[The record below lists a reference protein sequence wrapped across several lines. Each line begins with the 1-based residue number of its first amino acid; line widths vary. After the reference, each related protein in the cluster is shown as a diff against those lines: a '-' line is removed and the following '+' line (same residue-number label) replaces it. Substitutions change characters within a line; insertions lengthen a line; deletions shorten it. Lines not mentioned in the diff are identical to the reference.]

1 MLGLFSNKPPSH
13 PLADPREAK
22 RVLAE
27 IAGRD
32 PQGAVEEAIGWIE
45 SVGGED
51 GFKPAQ
57 RLDLLLR
64 LEEASVPQVRRLARD
79 YPARS
84 AASRAQE
91 ARLWDLGNDYWV
103 KLFTAYLF
111 CLTAYRSGEKDAE
124 AIKPQLQLLYGRL
137 VSAMG
142 ANLKWDQFHYGPI
155 DPDFW
160 ATLGGIYLA
169 AVDAKLAQKP
179 LMLYPNQAE
188 TTIEA
193 EYIKVLVFQS
203 SSMDKLTPLQ
213 IEIGERLIAY
223 FLPFFTLVREV
234 RPENVYWVD
243 AGKPLPPTRLAKVP
257 EITPTLR
264 FFSCTRAVEAVAQTI
279 QQLTRDG
286 RVPPGIN
293 LGAQYDVAT
302 VIPVLRHFEMC
313 WAPNPP
319 VRSTARRRISS
330 GLKVVNGLAG
340 IHRRL
345 AGLANGSDVI
355 ETWQVEDVSLG
366 GMGAQAAIS
375 RNDWIRIKA
384 LVAVQPEGGDNW
396 LLGIVRRYVRKEPTR
411 GSVGIETISRTPRA
425 VMADSGGI
433 MTEAILIDVPE
444 VGEYARMAL
453 PPNAVEEGVALLFSV
468 DGKNARLHPRETLAT
483 DPDYVIVN
491 FFVQSYS

>member
-1 MLGLFSNKPPSH
+1 MLGFFSNKPSH

-32 PQGAVEEAIGWIE
+32 PQGAIEEAIGWIE
-45 SVGGED
+45 SVGAD
-51 GFKPAQ
+51 AGFKPAQ
-57 RLDLLLR
+57 RLDLLLK
-64 LEEASVPQVRRLARD
+64 LDEVTVSQIRRLARD
-79 YPARS
+79 YPVRS
-84 AASRAQE
+84 AAGRAQE
-91 ARLWDLGNDYWV
+91 VKLWDLGHGYCV
-103 KLFTAYLF
+103 ALVAAYLV
-111 CLTAYRSGEKDAE
+111 CLGAYRSGEKDADV
-124 AIKPQLQLLYGRL
+124 IKPQLHLLYGRL
-137 VSAMG
+137 AGAMG
-142 ANLKWDQFHYGPI
+142 ASLVWDQFHYGPI

-169 AVDAKLAQKP
+169 AVEARLAQKP
-179 LMLYPNQAE
+179 LLPYPNQPE

-223 FLPFFTLVREV
+223 FLPFFSLVREV

-243 AGKPLPPTRLAKVP
+243 TAKPLPPTRLAKVP

-264 FFSCTRAVEAVAQTI
+264 FFSCTRAVEAVGHTI
-279 QQLTRDG
+279 EQLTKEG

-293 LGAQYDVAT
+293 LGAQYDVAA

-313 WAPNPP
+313 WAKNPP
-319 VRSTARRRISS
+319 IRSTARRRINSE
-330 GLKVVNGLAG
+330 LKVVNGLAG
-340 IHRRL
+340 IHRHL
-345 AGLANGSDVI
+345 AGHANGADVI
-355 ETWQVEDVSLG
+355 ETWLVEDVSLG
-366 GMGAQAAIS
+366 GMGAQSTVA
-375 RNDWIRIKA
+375 RKDWIRIKA
-384 LVAVQPEGGDNW
+384 LIAVQPEGGDNW
-396 LLGIVRRYVRKEPTR
+396 LLGVVRRYARKEPTR
-411 GSVGIETISRTPRA
+411 GSVGIETLSRTPRA
-425 VMADSGGI
+425 VLADSGGI
-433 MTEAILIDVPE
+433 LTEALLIDVPE

-453 PPNAVEEGVALLFSV
+453 PPNTVEENVALLFRD
-468 DGKNARLHPRETLAT
+468 DGKNARLHPRETLMS

>member
-1 MLGLFSNKPPSH
+1 MLGLFSNKPSH

-22 RVLAE
+22 RILAE

-32 PQGAVEEAIGWIE
+32 AQGAVEEAMGWIE
-45 SVGGED
+45 SVAAD
-51 GFKPAQ
+51 AGFKPAQ
-57 RLDLLLR
+57 RLDLLLK
-64 LEEASVPQVRRLARD
+64 LDEASASQIRRLARD

-91 ARLWDLGNDYWV
+91 VRLWELGHGYCV
-103 KLFTAYLF
+103 ALAAAYLA
-111 CLTAYRSGEKDAE
+111 CLGAYRSGEKDAD
-124 AIKPQLQLLYGRL
+124 AIKPQLQLLNGRL
-137 VSAMG
+137 VSTMG

-155 DPDFW
+155 DPGFW
-160 ATLGGIYLA
+160 ATLGGIYLS
-169 AVDAKLAQKP
+169 AVEAKLAQKP
-179 LMLYPNQAE
+179 LLAYPSQTE

-223 FLPFFTLVREV
+223 FLPFFSLVREV
-234 RPENVYWVD
+234 RPENIYWVD
-243 AGKPLPPTRLAKVP
+243 AAKPLPPTRLAKVP

-264 FFSCTRAVEAVAQTI
+264 FFSCTRAVEAVGHTI
-279 QQLTRDG
+279 EQLTKEG

-293 LGAQYDVAT
+293 LGAQYDVDT

-313 WAPNPP
+313 WSRNPP
-319 VRSTARRRISS
+319 VRSTARRRINSE
-330 GLKVVNGLAG
+330 LKVVNGLAG

-345 AGLANGSDVI
+345 AGHANGEDVI
-355 ETWQVEDVSLG
+355 ETWLVEDVSLG
-366 GMGAQAAIS
+366 GMGAQSAVA
-375 RNDWIRIKA
+375 RRDWIRIKA

-396 LLGIVRRYVRKEPTR
+396 LLGVIRRYARKEPTR
-411 GSVGIETISRTPRA
+411 GSVGIETLSRTPRA
-425 VMADSGGI
+425 VLADSGGI
-433 MTEAILIDVPE
+433 MTEALLIDVPE

-453 PPNAVEEGVALLFSV
+453 PPNTVEENVALLFSV
-468 DGKNARLHPRETLAT
+468 DGKNARLHPRETLVI

>member
-1 MLGLFSNKPPSH
+1 MLGFFTQKPSH

-32 PQGAVEEAIGWIE
+32 AQGAIEEAIGWIE
-45 SVGGED
+45 SVGADD
-51 GFKPAQ
+51 GLKPAQ
-57 RLDLLLR
+57 RLDLLLK
-64 LEEASVPQVRRLARD
+64 LDEATVSHMRRLGRD

-84 AASRAQE
+84 AAGRAQE
-91 ARLWDLGNDYWV
+91 AKLWDLGHGYCV
-103 KLFTAYLF
+103 ALVAAYLV
-111 CLTAYRSGEKDAE
+111 CLRDYRSGEKDAD

-137 VSAMG
+137 AGAMG

-169 AVDAKLAQKP
+169 AVEARLAQKP
-179 LMLYPNQAE
+179 LLPYPNQPE

-193 EYIKVLVFQS
+193 EYIKALVFQA

-213 IEIGERLIAY
+213 IEVGEHLIAY
-223 FLPFFTLVREV
+223 FLPFFALVREA

-243 AGKPLPPTRLAKVP
+243 AAKPLPPTRLAKVP

-264 FFSCTRAVEAVAQTI
+264 FFGCTRAVEAVGRTI
-279 QQLTRDG
+279 EQLTKEG
-286 RVPPGIN
+286 RVPPGLN
-293 LGAQYDVAT
+293 LGAQYDVAA

-313 WAPNPP
+313 WAKNPP
-319 VRSTARRRISS
+319 IRSTARRRVNSE
-330 GLKVVNGLAG
+330 LKVVNGLAG

-345 AGLANGSDVI
+345 AGQANGADVI
-355 ETWQVEDVSLG
+355 ETWLVEDVSLG
-366 GMGAQAAIS
+366 GMGAQSTVA
-375 RNDWIRIKA
+375 RKDWIRIKA
-384 LVAVQPEGGDNW
+384 LIAVQPEGGDNW
-396 LLGIVRRYVRKEPTR
+396 LLGVVRRYARKEPTR
-411 GSVGIETISRTPRA
+411 GSVGIETLSRTPRA
-425 VMADSGGI
+425 VLADSGGI
-433 MTEAILIDVPE
+433 LTEALLIDVPE

-453 PPNAVEEGVALLFSV
+453 PPNTVEENVALLFRD
-468 DGKNARLHPRETLAT
+468 DGKNARLHPRETLMS

>member
-1 MLGLFSNKPPSH
+1 MLGFFSNKPTH
-13 PLADPREAK
+13 PLADAREAK
-22 RVLAE
+22 RILAE
-27 IAGRD
+27 IASRD
-32 PQGAVEEAIGWIE
+32 PQGAVEEAIAWFE
-45 SVGGED
+45 SCGGAD

-64 LEEASVPQVRRLARD
+64 LDEACTPQVRRLARD
-79 YPARS
+79 YPAGS
-84 AASRAQE
+84 AASRALE
-91 ARLWDLGNDYWV
+91 VRLWDLGHDYWGQ
-103 KLFTAYLF
+103 LFTTYQF
-111 CLTAYRSGEKDAE
+111 CLSGYRAGEKDADV
-124 AIKPQLQLLYGRL
+124 IKPQLQLLYGRL

-155 DPDFW
+155 NPDFW
-160 ATLGGIYLA
+160 VNAGGIYLA
-169 AVDAKLAQKP
+169 AGEAKLAQKP

-223 FLPFFTLVREV
+223 FLPYFSLVREV
-234 RPENVYWVD
+234 RPENLYWVD

-264 FFSCTRAVEAVAQTI
+264 FFSCARAVEAVGRTI
-279 QQLTRDG
+279 EQLTKEH

-293 LGAQYDVAT
+293 LGAQYEVDT

-313 WAPNPP
+313 WALNPP
-319 VRSTARRRISS
+319 IRSTARRRINSE
-330 GLKVVNGLAG
+330 LKVVNGLAG

-345 AGLANGSDVI
+345 SGHANGVDVI
-355 ETWQVEDVSLG
+355 ETWLVEDVSLG
-366 GMGAQAAIS
+366 GMGAQSNVS

-384 LVAVQPEGGDNW
+384 LVAIQPEGGDNW
-396 LLGIVRRYVRKEPTR
+396 LLGVIRRYARKEPTR
-411 GSVGIETISRTPRA
+411 GSVGIETISTAPRA
-425 VMADSGGI
+425 VLADSGGF

-444 VGEYARMAL
+444 VGEYARMVLA
-453 PPNAVEEGVALLFSV
+453 PNAVEEGVALLFSV
-468 DGKNARLHPRETLAT
+468 DGKNARLHPRETLMT
-483 DPDYVIVN
+483 DPDYVVVN

>member
-1 MLGLFSNKPPSH
+1 MLGFFSNKIAH

-27 IAGRD
+27 MAGRD
-32 PQGAVEEAIGWIE
+32 PQGAIEDAIAWVE
-45 SVGGED
+45 SVGGDD

-64 LEEASVPQVRRLARD
+64 LDEACAPQARRLARD

-91 ARLWDLGNDYWV
+91 VRLWDLGHGYWV
-103 KLFTAYLF
+103 QLFTAYLF
-111 CLTAYRSGEKDAE
+111 CLSAYRLGEKDADV
-124 AIKPQLQLLYGRL
+124 IKPQLQLLYGRL

-142 ANLKWDQFHYGPI
+142 ANLKWDQFHYGLM

-160 ATLGGIYLA
+160 GTVGGIYLA
-169 AVDAKLAQKP
+169 AVEAKLAQKP
-179 LMLYPNQAE
+179 LMLYPSQAE

-213 IEIGERLIAY
+213 IEIAERLIVH
-223 FLPFFTLVREV
+223 FLSFFGLSREV

-243 AGKPLPPTRLAKVP
+243 AAKPLPPTRMAKAP

-264 FFSCTRAVEAVAQTI
+264 FFNGMRAVEAVSRI
-279 QQLTRDG
+279 IEQLQKEG

-293 LGAQYDVAT
+293 LGAQYDMDA
-302 VIPVLRHFEMC
+302 VISVLRHFEMC
-313 WAPNPP
+313 WALKPP
-319 VRSTARRRISS
+319 ARSTTRRRSS
-330 GLKVVNGLAG
+330 SQLNVMNGMDA
-340 IHRRL
+340 IHR
-345 AGLANGSDVI
+345 GLSGRASGADAL
-355 ETWQVEDVSLG
+355 ETWLVEDISMG
-366 GMGAQAAIS
+366 GFGAQSTIS
-375 RNDWIRIKA
+375 RNDWIRIGA
-384 LVAVQPEGGDNW
+384 LVAVQPDGGDNW
-396 LLGIVRRYVRKEPTR
+396 LLGVIRRYVRKEPTR
-411 GSVGIETISRTPRA
+411 GSVGIEIISKTPRA
-425 VMADSGGI
+425 VLADSGGI

-444 VGEYARMAL
+444 VGDYARMVLA
-453 PPNAVEEGVALLFSV
+453 PNAVEEGVALLFSI

-483 DPDYVIVN
+483 GHDYIIVN